1 MTATNQNFY
10 MYAGDTKNLNISVT
24 NDDGSPLDL
33 TGCTITWVLKK
44 NNSELVKT
52 TTNGVIELEPSDTSD
67 LYGIY
72 PHECELTDQT
82 GNVSTIFIGK
92 VTIDKGI
99 I

>member
-1 MTATNQNFY
+1 
-10 MYAGDTKNLNISVT
+10 MYAGDTKNITISVT
-24 NDDGSPLDL
+24 KDDGTPLDL

-52 TTNGVIELEPSDTSD
+52 TTNGVIGLVASDTSD
-67 LYGIY
+67 LNGIY

-92 VTIDKGI
+92 VTIEKYI